1 MAVSQEIGKKIDG
14 KKQIDNLISESND
27 MLKSL
32 REFFYMVPIQCDPY
46 TGIDACSVINLPRM
60 WEYDPDMKFDQ
71 SEDPALHYRWFKLTQ
86 DQFLVQDELFRR
98 YIDWV
103 SSAREMVEKFSPEK
117 LDEFDEESKTVRKW
131 IEMSERLPSD
141 DSKEMFLRFKKHF
154 LSQQKIISSLLEH
167 VK

>member
-1 MAVSQEIGKKIDG
+1 MSQETEKKIGD
-14 KKQIDNLISESND
+14 KKQIDDLISESND

-32 REFFYMVPIQCDPY
+32 REFFYSVPIQCDPY
-46 TGIDACSVINLPRM
+46 TGIEACSVTNLPKM
-60 WEYDPDMKFDQ
+60 WEYDPDLKFDP

-98 YIDWV
+98 YIHWA
-103 SSAREMVEKFSPEK
+103 SSAREMVEKFSSEK

-141 DSKEMFLRFKKHF
+141 DSEEMFLRFKKHF
-154 LSQQKIISSLLEH
+154 LSQQNIISSLLEH